1 MFGHQQQQQGMP
13 QFPRMFGGVGAG
25 QGPQFAAAQSNVA
38 RTPSVPN
45 PTGAT
50 AQYAQPPHPQ
60 GQPPVQTQGL
70 RPLGGNPFP
79 VSYGQGVP
87 QVAGNTV
94 NRAGVAVG
102 AAGGLGNGLQ
112 APPSGRP
119 GQPQDMSRIQRPEA
133 KQTVSAVTPTRTGK
147 NSPLKADA
155 ASTRTIADLKAS
167 LASKTKYITQLER
180 ELEARNQTVLNGPTG
195 ESPRGESIKK
205 LKAQLAGKDAL
216 IDDLRE
222 EIRRLKIF
230 MGATTSRPLS
240 RPSPTDSKGTPS
252 PRKSAGGLGS
262 SGKFQAHPL
271 LTGRPEFPYHS
282 MNRDDP
288 VDIRVEEFYNS
299 TSSAVPLKRINRK
312 FYAFGSAQVEIDV
325 VNGKLLV
332 RSEDG
337 WNNGKYGAVEK
348 FLVHYEPI
356 EREKAGLPPLAY

>member
-60 GQPPVQTQGL
+60 
-70 RPLGGNPFP
+70 
-79 VSYGQGVP
+79 
-87 QVAGNTV
+87 
-94 NRAGVAVG
+94 GVAVG